1 MGARQ
6 RHWKESR
13 GRSCQV
19 WDGAHWAGTARAAQQ
34 HPTALRRRG
43 RGSVARLEVQEL
55 GCVPSSSQSGRKKLL
70 PLFLRRKFLSQKRGA
85 ARSHALVQSHHS
97 YTEEEILRGWKQ
109 PTNWF
114 CTQRGDWEYLTTRN
128 QQCLQLL
135 LKTSIPGQ
143 PGLIHSGKSKHL
155 PEVGTVFLVV
165 PATVMGPGGLS
176 SHSSR

>member
-6 RHWKESR
+6 RHWQESR
-13 GRSCQV
+13 GRSCQAQ
-19 WDGAHWAGTARAAQQ
+19 DGAHQAGTAGGAQQ
-34 HPTALRRRG
+34 HPTALRHRG
-43 RGSVARLEVQEL
+43 QGSVARLEVQEL
-55 GCVPSSSQSGRKKLL
+55 GCVPSSSQGGRKKLL
-70 PLFLRRKFLSQKRGA
+70 PQFLRRKFLSQKHGA
-85 ARSHALVQSHHS
+85 ARSHALVHSHCP
-97 YTEEEILRGWKQ
+97 YTQEEILHGWQQ

-114 CTQRGDWEYLTTRN
+114 CTQSRDWEYLITRN

-135 LKTSIPGQ
+135 LKTSIPGY

-155 PEVGTVFLVV
+155 PEVGTVLFVL